1 MRVVRHVVP
10 VLVASLLCTT
20 RLFAQDSTGA
30 IGGKVTDGTTQQP
43 IADVTISITGT
54 SHSVLSKSDG
64 TFILSG
70 LGSGVQHVRVTRIG
84 YSPVT
89 QDVTVNAGG
98 VTSVDF
104 AMQPQAAILDPVVAT
119 GYGRQR
125 REAITGSVSTIDAPS
140 ANKGVKTNVDQLL
153 QGRAAGVEVTQN
165 NGEPGAGAQVLIR
178 GGSSLSASNDPLYVI
193 DGVPINNVQTE
204 PDATGVGGAP
214 ALPRNPLNLLN
225 PSDIASITVL
235 KDASATAI
243 YGSRASNGVVLIETK
258 QGQTSSGGPSFEYDG
273 YAATSSPLRSLDV
286 LDGAQYRA
294 FVQQQVAAG
303 NLDSIHL
310 SRLGPANTNWE
321 SAITRSAVSHSHN
334 LTFNGGS
341 EDTHYRAS
349 LNYAKQE
356 GVTLSSALERIQGR
370 LSANHSDLDGRLR
383 VGVNVTTSRV
393 NNTYLTYENN
403 GGFEGG
409 VFENVATFNPTLP
422 ITVTDS
428 TGTHFYEIGGTSSRN
443 PVALAK
449 QITNLGQTTRTLAN
463 ADAEY
468 DLVPGLTARVNVGL
482 DHTGGQRQEYYPAS
496 NPVGVALGGGFA
508 RQADLENTTQTI
520 QTQLNYQ
527 RGFGDRN
534 TIDFV
539 GGYEYSKFK
548 DNSLTAQGTGFF
560 TDAFSFNNL
569 NAATTRQTFSNAEE
583 SRLVSF
589 FGRANFGWQDRIF
602 VTGVLRYDGS
612 SKFAVGHKWAAFP
625 GLSASWNLKQES
637 FMQNT
642 PFSDFKVRLGWGL
655 QGNPGVGPYTSL
667 ITLAGSTDGT
677 YPFGD
682 QPQGG
687 VLATSNG
694 NPNLKWEQTSQVDG
708 AIDFGMF
715 HNRLS
720 GSIEYYHKSTK
731 DLLLTIS
738 VPQPALQPTQL
749 QNVGKL
755 SGHGLEAALDAVV
768 VSKPGLIWR
777 AGLVFAADRTV
788 VDELT
793 APGAFIETGAVSGQ
807 GQSNQFSE
815 RLMPG
820 QPVGTFF
827 GPVFLGWD
835 AQGHQ
840 IFQCTSATPGCANG
854 RTVGGGG
861 PSAADY
867 KVIGN
872 ANPDFT
878 LGVHSDASWGRFDIS
893 FLVRAAIGQDVFN
906 NTALVYSTKGNAL
919 QDKNFL
925 APALTDPTGI
935 HEPAIFSSRWVE
947 GATFVRLQNITVGYD
962 LNLPVLTRSARSAR
976 LYVSADNLVLLTGY
990 SGLDPEVFTD
1000 NGLATRGLDYLTYPR
1015 PRAITGGLRLTF

>member
-1 MRVVRHVVP
+1 MG
-10 VLVASLLCTT
+10 LLGTA
-20 RLFAQDSTGA
+20 RLFAQDAAGA

-43 IADVTISITGT
+43 IPDVTIAITGT
-54 SHSVLSKSDG
+54 SRSTTTKSDG
-64 TFILSG
+64 TYLLSG
-70 LGSGVQHVRVTRIG
+70 IGQGVQHVRVTRIG

-89 QDVTVNAGG
+89 QDVTVGTG
-98 VTSVDF
+98 VTTADF

-125 REAITGSVSTIDAPS
+125 REAITGSVSTVDAGT

-178 GGSSLSASNDPLYVI
+178 GGSSLSATNDPLYVI

-214 ALPRNPLNLLN
+214 ALPRNPMNELN
-225 PSDIASITVL
+225 PADIASITVL

-258 QGQTSSGGPSFEYDG
+258 QGQSGSAGPSFEYDG
-273 YAATSSPLRSLDV
+273 YAATSSPLRGLDV
-286 LDGAQYRA
+286 LNGAEYRT
-294 FVQQQVAAG
+294 FVQQQVTAG
-303 NLDSIHL
+303 NLDTVHL

-334 LTFNGGS
+334 LAFNGGG
-341 EDTHYRAS
+341 EDTRYRAS
-349 LNYAKQE
+349 LNYTKQE

-370 LSANHSDLDGRLR
+370 LSATHSDLDNRLR
-383 VGVNVTTSRV
+383 IGVNVTTSRV
-393 NNTYLTYENN
+393 NNTYLTFENN

-422 ITVTDS
+422 VTVSDS

-443 PVALAK
+443 PVALAD
-449 QITNLGQTTRTLAN
+449 QITNIGQTTRTLGN
-463 ADAEY
+463 TYAEF
-468 DLVPGLTARVNVGL
+468 DLTPGLTARVNVGL
-482 DHTGGQRQEYYPAS
+482 DHAGGQRQEYYPNS
-496 NPVGVALGGGFA
+496 NPVGVALGGGLA
-508 RQADLENTTQTI
+508 RQADLENTTQTL

-534 TIDFV
+534 TIDIV

-548 DNSLTAQGTGFF
+548 DNSITAQGIGFF

-569 NAATTRQTFSNAEE
+569 NAAVTRTTFSYAEE
-583 SRLVSF
+583 SKLVSF
-589 FGRANFGWQDRIF
+589 FGRANVGYQDRLF

-642 PFSDFKVRLGWGL
+642 PFSDFKVRVGWGL

-677 YPFGD
+677 YPWGD

-694 NPNLKWEQTSQVDG
+694 NPNLKWEQTSQIDG

-715 HNRLS
+715 QNRLS
-720 GSIEYYHKSTK
+720 GSLEYYHKNTK
-731 DLLLTIS
+731 DLLLTIDVS
-738 VPQPALQPTQL
+738 QPALQPTQL

-768 VSKPGLIWR
+768 VSRPGLIWR
-777 AGLVFAADRTV
+777 AGLVLAADRTK

-793 APGAFIETGAVSGQ
+793 APGAFIATGAVSGQ

-815 RLMPG
+815 RLIPG

-840 IFQCTSATPGCANG
+840 IFKCTSATAGCAGG

-861 PSAADY
+861 PSSADY
-867 KVIGN
+867 EVIGN

-878 LGVHSDASWGRFDIS
+878 LGVHSDATWGRFDIS

-925 APALTDPTGI
+925 RPALTDPTGI

-947 GATFVRLQNITVGYD
+947 GASFVRLQNITVGYD

-990 SGLDPEVFTD
+990 SGLDPEVFTS

-1015 PRAITGGLRLTF
+1015 PRTFTGGLRLTF